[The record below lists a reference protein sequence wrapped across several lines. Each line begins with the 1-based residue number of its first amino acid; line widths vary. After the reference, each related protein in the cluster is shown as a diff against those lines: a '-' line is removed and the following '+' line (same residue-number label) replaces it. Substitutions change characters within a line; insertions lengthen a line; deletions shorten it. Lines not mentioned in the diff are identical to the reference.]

1 MLLDEFMAIL
11 NRILRRFPSMMNFP
25 DELKR
30 MIWRWYVQLL
40 TLDFLQANDKLQRQN
55 YRYRRFDEDDR
66 VDRGRPRREGPG
78 F

>member
-11 NRILRRFPSMMNFP
+11 NRILRRFPNLIFP
-25 DELKR
+25 EDLKR
-30 MIWRWYVQLL
+30 MIWRWYKQLL

>member
-11 NRILRRFPSMMNFP
+11 NRILSRFPNLIFP
-25 DELKR
+25 EDLKR

-40 TLDFLQANDKLQRQN
+40 TLDFLEANDKLQRQN

>member
-1 MLLDEFMAIL
+1 MLLDEFIALL
-11 NRILRRFPSMMNFP
+11 NGILRRFPNLIFP

-40 TLDFLQANDKLQRQN
+40 QLDFLQANDKLQRQN

>member
-1 MLLDEFMAIL
+1 MLLDEFMALL
-11 NRILRRFPSMMNFP
+11 NRILRRFPNLIFP
-25 DELKR
+25 EDLKR
-30 MIWRWYVQLL
+30 MIWSWYVQLL

-55 YRYRRFDEDDR
+55 YRHRRFDEDDR

>member
-1 MLLDEFMAIL
+1 MLIDEFIALL
-11 NRILRRFPSMMNFP
+11 NRILRRFPSMQFP

-30 MIWRWYVQLL
+30 MIWRWYLELGFLRLNNLL
-40 TLDFLQANDKLQRQN
+40 QSQN
-55 YRYRRFDEDDR
+55 WRRNKFDEDDR

>member
-11 NRILRRFPSMMNFP
+11 NRILRRFPGMQFP
-25 DELKR
+25 EDLKR

>member
-1 MLLDEFMAIL
+1 MLLDEFMALL
-11 NRILRRFPSMMNFP
+11 NRILRRFPNLIFP
-25 DELKR
+25 EDLKR

-66 VDRGRPRREGPG
+66 VDRGQPRREGPG